1 MTIAGNHAAEKRF
14 ACILPL
20 CFPVKELALP
30 KHVLFKMQKK
40 LDWKKK
46 KKKKKKDVENDPLI
60 IMIAFSSEII
70 YVNNE

>member
-1 MTIAGNHAAEKRF
+1 MLLKKGLRVF
-14 ACILPL
+14 LLL

-30 KHVLFKMQKK
+30 KHILFKMQKK
-40 LDWKKK
+40 LDWKRKKKK